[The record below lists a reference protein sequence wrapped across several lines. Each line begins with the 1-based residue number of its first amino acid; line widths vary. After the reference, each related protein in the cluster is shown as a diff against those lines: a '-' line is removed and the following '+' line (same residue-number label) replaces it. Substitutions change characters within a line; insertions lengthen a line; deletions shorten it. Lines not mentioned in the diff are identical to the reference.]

1 MMYNRLRKG
10 VLLEIEKN
18 YEVKFEISEV
28 EWEEAVK
35 VIKRDLLYNNL
46 SFNKEVT
53 YVEFVERI
61 YIYLSKLK
69 RIEMFRN

>member
-1 MMYNRLRKG
+1 MIYNRLRKG

-61 YIYLSKLK
+61 YIYLSMLK
-69 RIEMFRN
+69 RLEMFRN

>member
-10 VLLEIEKN
+10 VLLEIEKK

>member
-1 MMYNRLRKG
+1 MIYNRLRKG

-53 YVEFVERI
+53 YVEFVERV
-61 YIYLSKLK
+61 YIYLSMLK
-69 RIEMFRN
+69 RLEMFRN